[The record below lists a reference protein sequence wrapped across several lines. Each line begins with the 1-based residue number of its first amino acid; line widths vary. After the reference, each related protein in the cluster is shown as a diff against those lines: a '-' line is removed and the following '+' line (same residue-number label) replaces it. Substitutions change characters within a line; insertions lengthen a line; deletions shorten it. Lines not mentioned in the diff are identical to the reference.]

1 MLYLLRASKFNLP
14 SQKEVNM
21 ETRKIAIFGTGGNV
35 GKGLIPLLI
44 NAGYENVEVVTHKD
58 ETKTLWK
65 NQDVIVRGDYYL
77 EKEAVIRSLKGC
89 SKVLLALPR
98 TLKRR
103 EVIDYGKFIGDCA
116 EAASVPILIRLAV
129 SESAIRPFSARAE
142 DGFRLLDA
150 YLAKLTIEVVTIQSE
165 SMVSGRWEDSKAKKK
180 KKTLNVRAKRDKE
193 NVANVKRLEQEYPAD
208 SFIGWSVMVDNESE
222 AASDKNNQ
230 EVPDS
235 TQNSGSSGLWN
246 YVSSSWRAASPKQN
260 TADPR

>member
-1 MLYLLRASKFNLP
+1 VP
-14 SQKEVNM
+14 SRKEVNM
-21 ETRKIAIFGTGGNV
+21 GTSRIAIFGTGGNV

-44 NAGYENVEVVTHKD
+44 NAGYDNVEVVTHKD

-77 EKEAVIRSLKGC
+77 EKEAVILSLKGC
-89 SKVLLALPR
+89 SKVMLALPR
-98 TLKRR
+98 TLKRS

-129 SESAIRPFSARAE
+129 SEYDIRPFSARAE
-142 DGFRLLDA
+142 DGFRILDA

-165 SMVSGRWEDSKAKKK
+165 SMGSGRWEDSKVKKK
-180 KKTLNVRAKRDKE
+180 KKQLNVRAKRDKE
-193 NVANVKRLEQEYPAD
+193 NVTNVKRLEDPAD
-208 SFIGWSVMVDNESE
+208 NFIGWSVMVDNASE

-235 TQNSGSSGLWN
+235 TQNSESSGLWN
-246 YVSSSWRAASPKQN
+246 YVSSSWRAVIPPKD

>member
-1 MLYLLRASKFNLP
+1 MGTSR
-14 SQKEVNM
+14 
-21 ETRKIAIFGTGGNV
+21 IAIFGTGGNV

-116 EAASVPILIRLAV
+116 EAASVPIIIRLAV
-129 SESAIRPFSARAE
+129 SEYAISPFSARAE

-180 KKTLNVRAKRDKE
+180 KTLNVRAKRDKE
-193 NVANVKRLEQEYPAD
+193 NVANVKRLKDPAD
-208 SFIGWSVMVDNESE
+208 SFIGWSVMVDNSSE
-222 AASDKNNQ
+222 AASDKNNP

-235 TQNSGSSGLWN
+235 TQNSESSGLWN
-246 YVSSSWRAASPKQN
+246 FVSSSWRAASPHQN